1 MSRSCTLNIFLTNIR
16 EIGYL
21 RVKGNIFH
29 VDGSRGRLS
38 HKSGY
43 GCDHLSLLPEEV
55 DQLVLRRSPLDQ
67 QIFGVVREGQ
77 RDDLVTPEL
86 GTAEELQFAA
96 LLQVVNHHQRPLP
109 VLGEGQQVPVGA
121 ESQR

>member
-1 MSRSCTLNIFLTNIR
+1 MKRNIF
-16 EIGYL
+16 Y
-21 RVKGNIFH
+21 

-86 GTAEELQFAA
+86 GTPEELQFPPE
-96 LLQVVNHHQRPLP
+96 LEIVDHHQRPLP
-109 VLGEGQQVPVGA
+109 VLGEGKQVPVGV
-121 ESQR
+121 ESQS